1 MKTEPVDGRLADHL
15 SIALLTS
22 AFPVPLLDEVILISG
37 CADRRRRAL
46 PARLTI
52 YYVLAL
58 CVFPDRNYDEIMRLL
73 LNGLSWRSRWA
84 RSWEPPSASAISR
97 ARARLGAEPLRV
109 LFGRMARPP
118 EPGAPGPV
126 PSPRNAP
133 EQGAGNGRGPG
144 RHDGPARGAGPAGL
158 RLVSV
163 DGATLTVPETRD
175 NAAFGYPDEAARF
188 PCVRVTAMADGRTH
202 ALVDATIGASGSG
215 RHGLAPRLLA
225 HLGPGT
231 LLLAGPGSGGAGLWR
246 QASRTGAHLLCGAGG
261 TAGLPVARLL
271 GDGSFL
277 SRPPGWTGTPLRVVP
292 LPGLPGL
299 PGLPA
304 GTGRLVT
311 TLTDPRRAPAPDLAA
326 WYARRWVMD
335 GALAWLRSDR
345 SGAAVA
351 LRSRTPETVTQ
362 EVWALLCVYQAVR
375 ALACPGAERAPA
387 PPAPGWPAPRARA
400 GGRAGGVAGAG
411 SLRGFG
417 GLRG

>member
-22 AFPVPLLDEVILISG
+22 AFPVPLLDEVIRISG

-58 CVFPDRNYDEIMRLL
+58 CMFPDRNYDEIMRLL

-118 EPGAPGPV
+118 EPGT
-126 PSPRNAP
+126 
-133 EQGAGNGRGPG
+133 
-144 RHDGPARGAGPAGL
+144 PAGL

-175 NAAFGYPDEAARF
+175 NAAFGYADEAARF

-202 ALVDATIGASGSG
+202 ALVDATIGASGTG
-215 RHGLAPRLLA
+215 RYGLAPRLLA
-225 HLGPGT
+225 HLGPGM
-231 LLLAGPGSGGAGLWR
+231 LLLAGPGSRGAGLWR
-246 QASRTGAHLLCGAGG
+246 QASRTGAHLLCGAAG
-261 TAGLPVARLL
+261 TAGLPVARHL

-292 LPGLPGL
+292 LPRPPGL
-299 PGLPA
+299 PCLPG
-304 GTGRLVT
+304 GTERLVT

-326 WYARRWVMD
+326 WYARRWVMG

-351 LRSRTPETVTQ
+351 LRSRTPETVAQ

-375 ALACPGAERAPA
+375 TLACQGAERAQA
-387 PPAPGWPAPRARA
+387 PPAPGWPAPRTRT
-400 GGRAGGVAGAG
+400 GGRAGGVTGAG
-411 SLRGFG
+411 SLRGQGGLGGLG